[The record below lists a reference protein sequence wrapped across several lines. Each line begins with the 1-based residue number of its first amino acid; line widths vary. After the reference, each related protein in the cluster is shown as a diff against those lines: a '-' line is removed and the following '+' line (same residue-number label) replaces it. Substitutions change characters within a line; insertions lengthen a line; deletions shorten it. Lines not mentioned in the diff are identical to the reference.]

1 MELERY
7 LGSGAFGR
15 VFKSTL
21 HGKPVAIKILDLIAN
36 GEQTI
41 EVIQSLIEEATLMK
55 ECSGSEYIVKL
66 FHTYRIDSRLHLVM
80 EFGGKSLKDELE
92 KPDSKL
98 KQEEIVKY
106 SKHICQ
112 ALIFMHAKDL
122 YHEDIKSDN
131 ILICKGI
138 AKLADFGIVKHR
150 GKDKVGS
157 NLPTRYGEDKQD
169 GTEHWQAPEIHNV
182 VCKPHNSDPDGEN
195 IGHRGEP
202 SNVYAFAL
210 LLWSMFSRKEPF
222 YRESRP
228 YSITIRG
235 IRPEI
240 PADVPYPLQ
249 RLIRV
254 CWGQNYKKR
263 PTFEIV
269 LQFLEFY
276 EETKFSLSKQET
288 NSRLQIQYSA
298 IQDMHD
304 GELCEFL
311 SDQEAFPRELITN
324 MQAVTN
330 HGDTYPSQLSIK
342 YIQQRF
348 KLSQTEAETVFQF
361 ISKAS

>member
-1 MELERY
+1 
-7 LGSGAFGR
+7 
-15 VFKSTL
+15 
-21 HGKPVAIKILDLIAN
+21 
-36 GEQTI
+36 
-41 EVIQSLIEEATLMK
+41 MK
-55 ECSGSEYIVKL
+55 ECSGSGYIVKL

-80 EFGGKSLKDELE
+80 EFGGQSLKDELE
-92 KPDSKL
+92 KPDYKL
-98 KQEEIVKY
+98 KVEEVVKY

-112 ALIFMHAKDL
+112 AMIFMHEKDL

-131 ILICKGI
+131 ILLCQGI
-138 AKLADFGIVKHR
+138 AKLADFGIVKRR

-263 PTFEIV
+263 PNFESV
-269 LQFLEFY
+269 LHFLEFY
-276 EETKFSLSKQET
+276 EQKRFNLSKQET
-288 NSRLQIQYSA
+288 NRTIQISYA
-298 IQDMHD
+298 AVHEMCH

-311 SDQEAFPRELITN
+311 ADKKSIPDEFVSMLHQDQGQNGENFLKFSTEEL
-324 MQAVTN
+324 A
-330 HGDTYPSQLSIK
+330 
-342 YIQQRF
+342 QRF
-348 KLSQTEAETVFQF
+348 KLSQKESRIIYQF
-361 ISKAS
+361 VKKASITSAIRQTFFKNS

>member
-1 MELERY
+1 
-7 LGSGAFGR
+7 
-15 VFKSTL
+15 
-21 HGKPVAIKILDLIAN
+21 
-36 GEQTI
+36 
-41 EVIQSLIEEATLMK
+41 MK
-55 ECSGSEYIVKL
+55 ECSGSGYIVKL

-80 EFGGKSLKDELE
+80 EFGGQSLKDELE
-92 KPDSKL
+92 KPDYKL
-98 KQEEIVKY
+98 KVEEVVKY

-112 ALIFMHAKDL
+112 AMIFMHEKDL

-131 ILICKGI
+131 ILICQGI
-138 AKLADFGIVKHR
+138 AKLADFGIVKR
-150 GKDKVGS
+150 RVKDKVGS
-157 NLPTRYGEDKQD
+157 NLQTRYGDWEQG
-169 GTEHWQAPEIHNV
+169 GTEHWQAPEVHNV
-182 VCKPHNSDPDGEN
+182 VCKPHNPDSDDGDN

-210 LLWSMFSRKEPF
+210 LLWSMFSRKQPF
-222 YRESRP
+222 YGKVHP
-228 YSITIRG
+228 HTKTHKG

-240 PADVPYPLQ
+240 PAEVPYPLQ

-276 EETKFSLSKQET
+276 EEKRLNLTAQET